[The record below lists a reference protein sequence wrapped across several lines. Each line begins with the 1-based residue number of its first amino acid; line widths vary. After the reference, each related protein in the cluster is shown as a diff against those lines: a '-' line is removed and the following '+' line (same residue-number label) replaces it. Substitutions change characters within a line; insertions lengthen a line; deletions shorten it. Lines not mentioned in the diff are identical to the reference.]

1 MKKSFL
7 IVVIFLFSIKNILAN
22 EKVDAYSFF
31 YEEDG
36 EGALILYYQNDDIFG
51 QIISYGGYK
60 WFKATYTN
68 SDNETST
75 FIQPSNLGISMNQDS
90 WMQPRYEIDE
100 FVYEFEEINND
111 QFLTFYSPEA
121 TQTIVGYM
129 TRNESFSIASLS
141 SVAWYA
147 GTFIPIKNTKNLDDL
162 LKLNTKTFCMLIND
176 QTIINVKSKQLNKED
191 LAAYREP
198 CMW

>member
-1 MKKSFL
+1 MKKSIL
-7 IVVIFLFSIKNILAN
+7 IIFVFLFSVKNILAN
-22 EKVDAYSFF
+22 EKVDSYSFF

-36 EGALILYYQNDDIFG
+36 DGALILYYQNNDIFG

-68 SDNETST
+68 SDNQTST

-176 QTIINVKSKQLNKED
+176 QTIIDVKSKQFKKED
-191 LAAYREP
+191 LTVYREP
-198 CMW
+198 CS

>member
-1 MKKSFL
+1 MKKSIL
-7 IVVIFLFSIKNILAN
+7 IIAIFLFSIKNILAN

-36 EGALILYYQNDDIFG
+36 DGALILYYQNNDIFG

-147 GTFIPIKNTKNLDDL
+147 GTFIPIKNTKSLDDL

-176 QTIINVKSKQLNKED
+176 QTIINVKSKQLNKDD

-198 CMW
+198 CM

>member
-1 MKKSFL
+1 MKKSIL
-7 IVVIFLFSIKNILAN
+7 IIVIFLFSIKNILAN

-36 EGALILYYQNDDIFG
+36 DGALILYYQNDDIFG

-147 GTFIPIKNTKNLDDL
+147 GTFIPIKNTKSLDDL

-176 QTIINVKSKQLNKED
+176 QTIINVKSKQLNNDD

-198 CMW
+198 CI

>member
-1 MKKSFL
+1 MKKSIL
-7 IVVIFLFSIKNILAN
+7 IIVIFLFSIKNISAN
-22 EKVDAYSFF
+22 EKVDSYSFF

-36 EGALILYYQNDDIFG
+36 EGALILYYQNDDVFG

-60 WFKATYTN
+60 WFKATYTK

-129 TRNESFSIASLS
+129 TRNESFSIASSS

-191 LAAYREP
+191 LTIYREP
-198 CMW
+198 CI

>member
-1 MKKSFL
+1 MKKSIL
-7 IVVIFLFSIKNILAN
+7 IIVVFLFSVKNILAN
-22 EKVDAYSFF
+22 EKVDSYSFF

-36 EGALILYYQNDDIFG
+36 DGALILYYQNNDIFG

-68 SDNETST
+68 SDNQTST

-147 GTFIPIKNTKNLDDL
+147 GTFIPIKNANNLDNL

-176 QTIINVKSKQLNKED
+176 PTIINVKSKQFNKEI
-191 LAAYREP
+191 LTAYREP
-198 CMW
+198 CS

>member
-1 MKKSFL
+1 MKKNIL
-7 IVVIFLFSIKNILAN
+7 IIFIFLFSIKNILAN

-36 EGALILYYQNDDIFG
+36 DGALILYYQNDDIYG
-51 QIISYGGYK
+51 QVISYGGYK
-60 WFKATYTN
+60 WFKTTYLNKDT
-68 SDNETST
+68 ETST
-75 FIQPSNLGISMNQDS
+75 FIQPSHLGKSMDQDS
-90 WMQPRYEIDE
+90 WMQPRYQIDE

-176 QTIINVKSKQLNKED
+176 QTIINVKSKQFNKED

-198 CMW
+198 CM

>member
-1 MKKSFL
+1 MKKSIL
-7 IVVIFLFSIKNILAN
+7 IIVIFLFSIKNILAN

-36 EGALILYYQNDDIFG
+36 DGALILYYQNNDIFG

-191 LAAYREP
+191 LTTYREP
-198 CMW
+198 CI

>member
-1 MKKSFL
+1 MKKSIL
-7 IVVIFLFSIKNILAN
+7 IIVIFLFSIKNILAN

-36 EGALILYYQNDDIFG
+36 DGALILYYQNGDIFG

-147 GTFIPIKNTKNLDDL
+147 GTFIPIKNANNLDNL
-162 LKLNTKTFCMLIND
+162 LKINTKTFCMLIND
-176 QTIINVKSKQLNKED
+176 PTIINVKSKQFNKEV
-191 LAAYREP
+191 LTAYREP
-198 CMW
+198 CS

>member
-1 MKKSFL
+1 MKKFIL
-7 IVVIFLFSIKNILAN
+7 ITFIKLFFIFNCFASDDI
-22 EKVDAYSFF
+22 DAYSFF

-36 EGALILYYQNDDIFG
+36 EGALILYYQNDDIYG
-51 QIISYGGYK
+51 QVISYGGYK
-60 WFKATYTN
+60 WFKTTYLSKDT
-68 SDNETST
+68 ETST
-75 FIQPSNLGISMNQDS
+75 FIQPSHLGKSMDQDS
-90 WMQPRYEIDE
+90 WMQPRYQIDE

-147 GTFIPIKNTKNLDDL
+147 GTFIPIKNANNLDNL

-176 QTIINVKSKQLNKED
+176 PTIINVKSKQFNKEV
-191 LAAYREP
+191 LTTYREP
-198 CMW
+198 CS

>member
-1 MKKSFL
+1 MKKSIL
-7 IVVIFLFSIKNILAN
+7 IIVIFLFSIKNILAN

-36 EGALILYYQNDDIFG
+36 DGALILYYQNDDIFG
-51 QIISYGGYK
+51 QVISYGGYK
-60 WFKATYTN
+60 WFKTTYLNKDT
-68 SDNETST
+68 ETST
-75 FIQPSNLGISMNQDS
+75 FIQPSHLGKSMDQDS

-147 GTFIPIKNTKNLDDL
+147 GTFIPIKNANNLDNL

-176 QTIINVKSKQLNKED
+176 PTIINVNSKQFKKED
-191 LAAYREP
+191 LLTYREP
-198 CMW
+198 CN

>member
-1 MKKSFL
+1 MKKSIL
-7 IVVIFLFSIKNILAN
+7 IIVIFLFSIKNILAN
-22 EKVDAYSFF
+22 DKVDAYSFF

-36 EGALILYYQNDDIFG
+36 DGALILYYQNNDIFG

-198 CMW
+198 CM

>member
-1 MKKSFL
+1 MKKSIL
-7 IVVIFLFSIKNILAN
+7 IIVIFLFSIKNISAN
-22 EKVDAYSFF
+22 EKVDSYSFF

-36 EGALILYYQNDDIFG
+36 EGALILYYQNDDVFG

-60 WFKATYTN
+60 WFKATYTK

-147 GTFIPIKNTKNLDDL
+147 GTFIPIKNTKSLDDL

-198 CMW
+198 CM